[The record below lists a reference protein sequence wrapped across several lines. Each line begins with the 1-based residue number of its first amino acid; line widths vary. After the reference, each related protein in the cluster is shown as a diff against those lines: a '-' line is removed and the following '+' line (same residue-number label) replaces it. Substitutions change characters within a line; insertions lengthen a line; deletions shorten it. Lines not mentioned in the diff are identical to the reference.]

1 MIGFI
6 RRRMIGMGA
15 ALAIPALAMAQSF
28 APRGSQVFEVASVKP
43 SPPNTRGTGVRP
55 APGGRRYVG
64 SGIPLRSYLYVAY
77 QVRPEQIA
85 GGPNWL
91 DNELYDLNAEADQPT
106 SIENL
111 HIMLQNIL
119 TDRFKLQF
127 HFEKKEMRA
136 YVLTVDKNGPKNL
149 TAHPNPSAGE
159 VFLDQSFGPGLNN
172 WHAHCASMDFF
183 TWRLSQTLPDPIIN
197 QTGLEGCFDF
207 DLNFVRE
214 QFPVTPVMPTIEAVL
229 GPSIY
234 DALKNQLGLKLE
246 SKKAP
251 VEVMV
256 IDHAERPT
264 AN

>member
-1 MIGFI
+1 M
-6 RRRMIGMGA
+6 RRRRTIGLGA
-15 ALAIPALAMAQSF
+15 ALAIPTLALAQSF
-28 APRGSQVFEVASVKP
+28 APRGSQVFEVGSVKP
-43 SPPNTRGTGVRP
+43 TPPNTKSTGVRP
-55 APGGRRYVG
+55 AGGNRYIG

-77 QVRPEQIA
+77 QVRPEQIV
-85 GGPNWL
+85 GGPSWM
-91 DNELYDLNAEADQPT
+91 DKELYDLNAKADQPT
-106 SIENL
+106 SIETL

-127 HFEKKEMRA
+127 HFEKKDMRA

-149 TAHPNPSAGE
+149 TAHPNPRAGD
-159 VFLDQSFGPGLNN
+159 VALDQSLGPGLNK

-183 TWRLSQTLPDPIIN
+183 AWRLSQTVPDPIIN
-197 QTGLEGCFDF
+197 QTGLESCFDF

-214 QFPVTPVMPTIEAVL
+214 QFPGSPVVPPLEAVV

-264 AN
+264 EN

>member
-1 MIGFI
+1 MRGRTIGLW
-6 RRRMIGMGA
+6 A
-15 ALAIPALAMAQSF
+15 ALAIPTLTLAQTF

-43 SPPNTRGTGVRP
+43 TPPNVKGSGVRP
-55 APGGRRYVG
+55 APGGKRYVG
-64 SGIPLRSYLYVAY
+64 SGVPLRSYLYVAY
-77 QVRPEQIA
+77 QVRPEQIS
-85 GGPNWL
+85 GGPSWV
-91 DNELYDLNAEADQPT
+91 DNELYDLNAEANLPT

-119 TDRFKLQF
+119 TERFKLQF
-127 HFEKKEMRA
+127 HFEKKEMQA
-136 YVLTVDKNGPKNL
+136 YVLTVDKSGPKNL
-149 TAHPNPSAGE
+149 TTHPNASAGE
-159 VFLDQSFGPGLNN
+159 VVLDQSFGPDLNK

-183 TWRLSQTLPDPIIN
+183 TWRLSQTVPDPIIN

-207 DLNFVRE
+207 ELNFVRE
-214 QFPVTPVMPTIEAVL
+214 QFQASPVVPKLEAVG

-246 SKKAP
+246 SKKAL

-264 AN
+264 EN

>member
-1 MIGFI
+1 MIGLM
-6 RRRMIGMGA
+6 RRGTIGLGA
-15 ALAIPALAMAQSF
+15 ALAIPALALAQSF

-43 SPPNTRGTGVRP
+43 SPPNTQGTGVRP
-55 APGGRRYVG
+55 APGGRRYIG

-85 GGPNWL
+85 GGPSWL

-127 HFEKKEMRA
+127 HFEKKEMQA
-136 YVLTVDKNGPKNL
+136 YTLTVDKNGTKNL

-159 VFLDQSFGPGLNN
+159 VVLDQSIGPGLNK

-183 TWRLSQTLPDPIIN
+183 TWRLSQTVPDPIIN
-197 QTGLEGCFDF
+197 QTRLEGCFDF
-207 DLNFVRE
+207 ELNFVRE
-214 QFPVTPVMPTIEAVL
+214 QFQGAPGAPPSDTVV
-229 GPSIY
+229 GSSIY
-234 DALKNQLGLKLE
+234 DALKNQLGLRLE

-264 AN
+264 EN